1 MPKKGDQIEFNGWNK
16 KFQSNVTGFL
26 DFETVQIDD
35 PKNPEIK
42 TLKAYHNSLVFV
54 DKFDKLLFERRGFSK
69 EGRAGE
75 MCLDTLLEIEDQLF
89 SHARRRKKMKM
100 SKSDVIKAK
109 RAKTCHICEK
119 EFLEDEKKVRNH
131 CHYTSKFLG

>member
-1 MPKKGDQIEFNGWNK
+1 MIQRILK
-16 KFQSNVTGFL
+16 L
-26 DFETVQIDD
+26 
-35 PKNPEIK
+35 K
-42 TLKAYHNSLVFV
+42 TLKAYQYSLVFV
-54 DKFDKLLFERRGFSK
+54 DKFNKLIFQRRGFSK